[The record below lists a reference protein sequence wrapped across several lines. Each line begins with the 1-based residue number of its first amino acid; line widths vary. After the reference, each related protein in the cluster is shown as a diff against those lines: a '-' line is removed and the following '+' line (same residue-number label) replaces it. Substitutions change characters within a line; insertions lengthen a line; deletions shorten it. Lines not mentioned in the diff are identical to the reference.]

1 MPCAHIRRVCYVV
14 SDHRNNGKCQRVYM
28 HITHEEFFDTLHS
41 FNQVENTID
50 MLKKLII
57 KKNINPDQLEKL
69 IEDLTDS

>member
-1 MPCAHIRRVCYVV
+1 
-14 SDHRNNGKCQRVYM
+14 M